1 MYQADYKNTKI
12 YQTFCSHGIY
22 YLVRGKKTPTQHTNI
37 CGKQII
43 INAKKKNKN
52 EKIEYEWVE
61 VMAGGCFRQLS

>member
-52 EKIEYEWVE
+52 EKIEYE
-61 VMAGGCFRQLS
+61 